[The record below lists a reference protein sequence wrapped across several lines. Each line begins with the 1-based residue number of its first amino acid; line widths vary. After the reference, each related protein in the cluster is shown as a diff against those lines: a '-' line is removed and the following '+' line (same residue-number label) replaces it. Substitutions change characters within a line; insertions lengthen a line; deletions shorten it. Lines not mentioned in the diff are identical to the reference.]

1 MLKAAGFDDAVIGI
15 GQRCGQKDIIVYD
28 AQKCIKILVE
38 RDGIEFEEAR
48 EFFEFN
54 TLGAWVGETTPI
66 FVWKR
71 TMEEIDDEQRVE

>member
-1 MLKAAGFDDAVIGI
+1 MLKADGFDDAVIGI
-15 GQRCGQKDIIVYD
+15 GQRCGQEDIIVYD

-54 TLGAWVGETTPI
+54 TLGAWVGKTTPI

-71 TMEEIDDEQRVE
+71 TLEEIDDEQRVE

>member
-1 MLKAAGFDDAVIGI
+1 MLKADGFDDAVIGI
-15 GQRCGQKDIIVYD
+15 GQRCGQEDIIVYA
-28 AQKCIKILVE
+28 AQKCIKILIE

-54 TLGAWVGETTPI
+54 TLGAWVGATTPI

>member
-1 MLKAAGFDDAVIGI
+1 MLKADGFDDAVIGI
-15 GQRCGQKDIIVYD
+15 GERCGQEDIIVYD

-54 TLGAWVGETTPI
+54 TLGSWVGETTPI
-66 FVWKR
+66 FVWKMS
-71 TMEEIDDEQRVE
+71 MEEIEDEQRVE